1 MKKRIYL
8 WTTIYNRLISKGVKS
23 YEIDIR
29 YLQRWIDLYPCC
41 FPKFMLSNFFT
52 AIFNSE
58 LYRWEIWKGHHK
70 IEFNPQNYI

>member
-1 MKKRIYL
+1 MKRKLYL
-8 WTTIYNRLISKGVKS
+8 WNTIYNKLLSKGVKS

-52 AIFNSE
+52 AIFNVE
-58 LYRWEIWKGHHK
+58 LYRWEIFKGHHK

>member
-8 WTTIYNRLISKGVKS
+8 WETIYNRLISKGIKS

-41 FPKFMLSNFFT
+41 FPKFVLSGNFEINLVWNKDYTNFRY
-52 AIFNSE
+52 E
-58 LYRWEIWKGHHK
+58 LSK
-70 IEFNPQNYI
+70 I